1 MKKINNPFPITVK
14 KNKVYFWCACGKSA
28 NQPFCDGSH
37 KNTKFS
43 PVKLE
48 SSKLEEVFFCGCK
61 NTNTPPFCDGSHL
74 KLTKGIKFKIN
85 KNSPYRKSVENGET
99 YFCLA
104 GKSERFR

>member
-1 MKKINNPFPITVK
+1 MKKINNPLPKTIK

-37 KNTKFS
+37 KNTNFS

-48 SSKLEEVFFCGCK
+48 SSKSEKVFFCGCK
-61 NTNTPPFCDGSHL
+61 NTNNPPFCDGSHL

-85 KNSPYRKSVENGET
+85 KNSPYRKSVEN
-99 YFCLA
+99 
-104 GKSERFR
+104 R